1 MYTSKIKRFHI
12 AGVVFT
18 FIFGSLIHF
27 VYEFSDKNRLAAV
40 FGSVNESTWEHLK
53 MLFWP
58 MVLFGIFE
66 YFAYGRQHRNFIP
79 AKTLSISIGMFFII
93 SVFYTY
99 TGILGFHLFI
109 CDILIFCAV
118 IITAYIFSYRTII
131 TQGRYDSLSSGIL
144 SWTVLV
150 ILITSF
156 ILFTFITPEIGLFLD
171 PVTGTY
177 GIGL

>member
-1 MYTSKIKRFHI
+1 MHTSKIKKFHI
-12 AGVVFT
+12 AGGVFT
-18 FIFGSLIHF
+18 FIFGSLLHF
-27 VYEFSDKNRLAAV
+27 VYEFSDNNRLAAV
-40 FGSVNESTWEHLK
+40 FGAVNESTWEHLK

-79 AKTLSISIGMFFII
+79 AKTLSISIGTFLII
-93 SVFYTY
+93 AVFYTY

-109 CDILIFCAV
+109 CDILTFFTV
-118 IITAYIFSYRTII
+118 IIAAYIFSYRTII
-131 TQGRYDSLSSGIL
+131 MQRKYDSLTSEIV
-144 SWTVLV
+144 SWTGLV
-150 ILITSF
+150 ILITLF